1 MNILYNFVLL
11 YTYIVYYLKK
21 LYMFFKNKTICTSSP
36 TIINTLVLYKGGV
49 PTFIPSACLTTFEGD
64 FDFMIYSDN
73 SPDKILYSKIPL
85 EPRKKELCTF
95 SFISISV
102 QIKDKTYLIKFENYY
117 IVGNTINKY
126 VISYLIKN
134 QHSISQDIV
143 DYSLDIIDHNVNML
157 ELGPDDEITFEL
169 NTYSIKNYLK
179 KID

>member
-21 LYMFFKNKTICTSSP
+21 LYMFFKNTSSSP
-36 TIINTLVLYKGGV
+36 SPIINTLVLYKDGN
-49 PTFIPSACLTTFEGD
+49 PTYIPSTCLTTFEGD

-73 SPDKILYSKIPL
+73 TPDKILYSKIPL
-85 EPRKKELCTF
+85 EPRKKEACTF
-95 SFISISV
+95 SFISVSV

-126 VISYLIKN
+126 VISYLIK
-134 QHSISQDIV
+134 QQYSISQDIV

>member
-21 LYMFFKNKTICTSSP
+21 LYMFFKNKSTTS
-36 TIINTLVLYKGGV
+36 INTLAIYKNGN
-49 PTFIPSACLTTFEGD
+49 PAFLPAACLTTFEGD

-73 SPDKILYSKIPL
+73 TPDKIIYTKIPL
-85 EPRKKELCTF
+85 EPRKKELCNF
-95 SFISISV
+95 SFISVSV

-126 VISYLIKN
+126 VISYLIK
-134 QHSISQDIV
+134 QQYSISQDIV